1 MEILSVY
8 DSAFKPYGRVVE
20 GYPTEGL
27 VKALATT
34 PCTDGVVYL
43 PRVEVLH
50 SAPNAAKI
58 GEGLYG
64 GMPYELGYCNGHNTK
79 LNCLEFHRDS
89 EFNLG
94 TDDFI
99 LLLATLSDLEDGELD
114 TAKVKAFKVPAGV
127 MVEVYATTLHYA
139 PCHADAKKGFRV
151 MVALPDQTNTD
162 FRPED
167 GANKLDKTLWA
178 RNKWLLAHPDSS
190 EAKQGAAVL
199 LKGENI
205 DIAGDIYTE
214 DVGGIAVHRYG
225 AHIFHTDDEEVWQYA
240 NRFATF
246 NRFTNAPLAKYQ
258 DRLYHMPFNMNTFYA
273 MWGVTKPNEAREI
286 IERQRKEITGE
297 PQNLEEQAISLVG
310 RDIYEAL
317 VRGYSEKQ
325 WGRPCREL
333 PAFIIRR
340 LPVRFTYDNNYFND
354 RYQGIPDAGYTA
366 MVEKM
371 LDGIEV
377 RLNVD
382 FLQHR
387 AELTEIADKIV
398 YTGPIDQ
405 YYDQCFGALN
415 YRSLRFE
422 TQDLPM
428 QDYQGNA
435 VINDTNADVPYTR
448 VIEHKHFAYG
458 QADVLNLPHTVVT
471 YEYPADWKQGDEPYY
486 PVNDAKNGA
495 LYEQYRQKA
504 AGERNVIFGGR
515 LGQYR
520 YLDMDDTLRAA
531 IDCARKELE

>member
-1 MEILSVY
+1 MIWGIVTAGAALLLILVALLHAQRRRNRLEKEMVERARTTDLYRALYPVLRTANRCCVDRVLIRRDEVRIVLFKPMNSVYRFVFEERGFDRVNDPKVLKALALAISADMDHLRDNRCYSFSARQDITAQGDKVYWYEYNILPYYKDTLTKAWKTGLFADAAGFPRKMANIRRRKRGASSAEKNRRRILMEILSVY

-205 DIAGDIYTE
+205 DIAGDI
-214 DVGGIAVHRYG
+214 
-225 AHIFHTDDEEVWQYA
+225 
-240 NRFATF
+240 
-246 NRFTNAPLAKYQ
+246 
-258 DRLYHMPFNMNTFYA
+258 
-273 MWGVTKPNEAREI
+273 
-286 IERQRKEITGE
+286 
-297 PQNLEEQAISLVG
+297 
-310 RDIYEAL
+310 
-317 VRGYSEKQ
+317 
-325 WGRPCREL
+325 
-333 PAFIIRR
+333 
-340 LPVRFTYDNNYFND
+340 
-354 RYQGIPDAGYTA
+354 
-366 MVEKM
+366 
-371 LDGIEV
+371 
-377 RLNVD
+377 
-382 FLQHR
+382 
-387 AELTEIADKIV
+387 
-398 YTGPIDQ
+398 
-405 YYDQCFGALN
+405 
-415 YRSLRFE
+415 
-422 TQDLPM
+422 
-428 QDYQGNA
+428 
-435 VINDTNADVPYTR
+435 
-448 VIEHKHFAYG
+448 
-458 QADVLNLPHTVVT
+458 
-471 YEYPADWKQGDEPYY
+471 
-486 PVNDAKNGA
+486 
-495 LYEQYRQKA
+495 
-504 AGERNVIFGGR
+504 
-515 LGQYR
+515 
-520 YLDMDDTLRAA
+520 
-531 IDCARKELE
+531 